1 MKLRRIYNNVAL
13 ALLLLLSGCQIMEG
27 PVVEGPIVTL
37 NNGEVEHTLVMYLIA
52 NNNLE
57 SSIYRNAL
65 DAEVGMKGAL
75 PSTRLV
81 IYLDRRNETK
91 LYEVRYLPYG
101 SGDEYICRCEVLKE
115 YPQQVS
121 TKPEVMT
128 SVLED
133 VKRLAPSKSYGLV
146 LSGHGTGWFPKPSS
160 GTNYDQQ
167 KVAPLA
173 GEGVEY
179 QFNYER
185 FMPETRAMG
194 YDLVEQEDGSFVRTD
209 DSYIS
214 SQEIVVGLSP
224 IHFDY
229 ILFDACFMSS
239 IEFLYDLRHSADYVV
254 ASPVEI
260 LGVGMPYK
268 EIVANLMSADHDLE
282 KLLDVIMDVYM
293 RDNNFTATKS
303 LALALMDCSQ
313 FDALAEVVA
322 EIYESVKSGDYKQ
335 TISSRVDV
343 DAIQVL
349 DRMKPEAFHDF
360 DDYVCALAGEGELKA
375 KFLEALGRVV
385 VKNVH
390 TEDIYS
396 YGYSPEGWS
405 MGYDFIENKVGGA
418 LDLCGINTYIPY
430 RNVPVT
436 LEYYFQTAWAKKIY
450 GVE

>member
-1 MKLRRIYNNVAL
+1 MAL
-13 ALLLLLSGCQIMEG
+13 KD
-27 PVVEGPIVTL
+27 
-37 NNGEVEHTLVMYLIA
+37 GEVEHTLVMYLIA

-65 DAEVGMKGAL
+65 DAEVGMDGAL

-81 IYLDRRNETK
+81 IYLDRRHDTK

-101 SGDEYICRCEVLKE
+101 EGGEYIRSCKVLKE

-121 TKPEVMT
+121 TTPEVMS

-133 VKRLAPSKSYGLV
+133 VKLLAPSKSYGLV

-167 KVAPLA
+167 KVAPV
-173 GEGVEY
+173 GGGVELEY
-179 QFNYER
+179 EFPYER
-185 FMPETRAMG
+185 FVPETRAMG
-194 YDLVEQEDGSFVRTD
+194 YDLVEKEDGSFVRTD
-209 DSYIS
+209 ESYIS
-214 SQEIVVGLSP
+214 SQEIVAGLSP

-239 IEFLYDLRHSADYVV
+239 IEFLYDLRHSADYVI

-268 EIVANLMSADHDLE
+268 QIVANLMSAGHDLAKVCE
-282 KLLDVIMDVYM
+282 VVMDVYM
-293 RDNNFTATKS
+293 RDNDFTTTKS
-303 LALALMDCSQ
+303 LALTLMDCSQ

-322 EIYESVKSGDYKQ
+322 EIYESVKEGDYRQ
-335 TISSRVDV
+335 TITNRVDLGNV
-343 DAIQVL
+343 QVL
-349 DRMKPEAFHDF
+349 DRMSPAAFYDF
-360 DDYVCALAGEGELKA
+360 EDYVCELAGGGDLQA
-375 KFLEALGRVV
+375 KFLEALDRVV

-396 YGYSPEGWS
+396 YGYSPSSWA
-405 MGYDFIENKVGGA
+405 MGYDFIENKVGGT

-430 RNVPVT
+430 REVPVT
-436 LEYYFQTAWAKKIY
+436 LGYYFQTAWAKKIY